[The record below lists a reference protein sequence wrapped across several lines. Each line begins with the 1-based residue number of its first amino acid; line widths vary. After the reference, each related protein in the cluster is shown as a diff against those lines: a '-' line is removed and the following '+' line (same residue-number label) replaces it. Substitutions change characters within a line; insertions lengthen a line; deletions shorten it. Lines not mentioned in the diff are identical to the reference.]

1 MPFLSSV
8 TTHQKRKSHSHQV
21 GVKEKVAKPD
31 AVERED
37 RAQMLKVLRPDHS
50 KLRRN
55 VDVEVQAQCQMLS
68 PTTANSAGMLR

>member
-1 MPFLSSV
+1 MLITV
-8 TTHQKRKSHSHQV
+8 TRLGSRK
-21 GVKEKVAKPD
+21 KDAKPD

-37 RAQMLKVLRPDHS
+37 QAQMLKVQRPDHS